1 MAKEGEEESKNIRKV
16 RFERV
21 RTCNRVEK
29 ARETVYAKLIDFTVK

>member
-16 RFERV
+16 RYV

-29 ARETVYAKLIDFTVK
+29 TRETVYAKLIDFTLK